1 MAGSQGAC
9 ARPRRREEDFDE
21 NRTSTSAS
29 SRSVV
34 TLEEVAAALSSPT
47 RTAILRAARS
57 NMPFSEIAEVV
68 GITPQTLTYHVE
80 VLADAGLV
88 VVDRTGTRKYLRLP
102 FDRLLLPLR

>member
-1 MAGSQGAC
+1 M
-9 ARPRRREEDFDE
+9 
-21 NRTSTSAS
+21 
-29 SRSVV
+29 V